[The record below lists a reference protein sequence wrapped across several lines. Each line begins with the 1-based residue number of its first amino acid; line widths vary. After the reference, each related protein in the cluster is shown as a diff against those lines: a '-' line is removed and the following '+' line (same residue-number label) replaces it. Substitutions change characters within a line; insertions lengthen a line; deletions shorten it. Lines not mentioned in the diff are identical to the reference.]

1 MDLYSYHFQILYYFP
16 FVSIYKI
23 SILDIYIVV
32 QYPRSFPSIRELR
45 MSLLGDRP
53 STLAQEPATRTSGF
67 FFFGFFLLLFSYRE
81 KKVTKR
87 FEIKEELELKSK
99 LVLRINVELGE

>member
-23 SILDIYIVV
+23 SILDIYIVI
-32 QYPRSFPSIRELR
+32 QYPGGFPSIRELR

-67 FFFGFFLLLFSYRE
+67 FFLLLFSYRE